1 MLIKAS
7 YTSKKENRFHILM
20 GGMAKQHCKKARG
33 RDCYGDL
40 YIWLIDVACLASIG
54 FFLNQCIF
62 NIKQLEEFIQNICHI
77 LKYSVCLGLHY
88 HLN

>member
-20 GGMAKQHCKKARG
+20 GGMAKQHCKRACG

-54 FFLNQCIF
+54 FFF
-62 NIKQLEEFIQNICHI
+62 
-77 LKYSVCLGLHY
+77 
-88 HLN
+88 